1 MVKSGENLKFICQFI
16 KANPGS
22 RHKEIREALCHA
34 RGVDPKAH
42 RGQYTLYFSFLNCG
56 RNYSHLW
63 TNQNGK
69 FFLTP
74 EGEAKAA

>member
-1 MVKSGENLKFICQFI
+1 
-16 KANPGS
+16 
-22 RHKEIREALCHA
+22 
-34 RGVDPKAH
+34 VDPVRN

-63 TNQNGK
+63 TNQGGK

>member
-1 MVKSGENLKFICQFI
+1 
-16 KANPGS
+16 
-22 RHKEIREALCHA
+22 
-34 RGVDPKAH
+34 VDPIRH
-42 RGQYTLYFSFLNCG
+42 RGQYTIYFSFLRCG

-63 TNQNGK
+63 TNQDGK

>member
-1 MVKSGENLKFICQFI
+1 MVKPGENLKFICQFI

-22 RHKEIREALCHA
+22 RHKEIREALCRA
-34 RGVDPKAH
+34 RGVDPKVR

-63 TNQNGK
+63 TNQGGK

>member
-16 KANPGS
+16 KSNPGS

-63 TNQNGK
+63 TNQGGK

-74 EGEAKAA
+74 EGEVKAA